1 MGAPGDFRKTP
12 APRLCVSFTWYN
24 ISLFMNEI
32 GEFIIFLKNYLL
44 SRLISA
50 GQIFEGI
57 KDIIVAFLIVKRGK
71 YSSSFLNTSFLM
83 IVAAAIVGGPIIA
96 ENAPFFQSLN
106 NQNDNYQALVVS
118 YNPYGGS
125 LSTVF
130 SVKPR
135 DKVEEYSVKG
145 GEALA
150 NIAEKFD
157 ISVDTI
163 RWANNLK
170 TDLIKPGQILKIPP
184 VTGIVHKVASGET
197 IYSIAKKYNT
207 NAQNILN
214 FPFNSFED
222 LDTFSLIAGQ
232 NLYVPGGTIEPEK
245 PVYQFVASIQAGVH
259 GPSNFIW
266 PTSGGITQYY
276 VWYHQALDIA
286 NPGSPPVL
294 AADSGTVAYAGCLN
308 WGYGCHVIIDHN
320 NGYQTLYGHMSRYDV
335 EAGNSVGQGS
345 QIGIMGSTGRST
357 GMHLHFEIRSGGV
370 LLNPLGFLK

>member
-1 MGAPGDFRKTP
+1 MEEV
-12 APRLCVSFTWYN
+12 RLFVV
-24 ISLFMNEI
+24 
-32 GEFIIFLKNYLL
+32 FLKDYFL

-50 GQIFEGI
+50 GRVFEGI

-96 ENAPFFQSLN
+96 ENAPFFQSFN
-106 NQNDNYQALVVS
+106 NQNNYQALVVS

-135 DKVEEYSVKG
+135 DKVEDYAVRS
-145 GEALA
+145 GETLDSIA
-150 NIAEKFD
+150 NKFD

-163 RWANNLK
+163 KWANNLK
-170 TDLIKPGQILKIPP
+170 SDLIKPGQVLKISP
-184 VTGIVHKVASGET
+184 VTGIVHKVTSGET

-222 LDTFSLIAGQ
+222 LDTFSLMAGQ
-232 NLYVPGGTIEPEK
+232 TLYVPGGTIEPEK
-245 PVYQFVASIQAGVH
+245 PTYQFVASIQAGVQ
-259 GPSNFIW
+259 GSSNFIW

-294 AADSGTVAYAGCLN
+294 AADSGTVVYAGCLN
-308 WGYGCHVIIDHN
+308 WGYGCHVIIDHG
-320 NGYQTLYGHMSRYDV
+320 NGYQSLYAHLSSYAPNIGD
-335 EAGNSVGQGS
+335 SVSQGS
-345 QIGIMGSTGRST
+345 QIGVMGSTGRST
-357 GMHLHFEIRSGGV
+357 GAHLHFEIRSGGV
-370 LLNPLGFLK
+370 ILNPLNFLK

>member
-1 MGAPGDFRKTP
+1 MTRFRKSCIKKSTK
-12 APRLCVSFTWYN
+12 ADY
-24 ISLFMNEI
+24 EI
-32 GEFIIFLKNYLL
+32 YKYTVKSGDTL
-44 SRLISA
+44 SSIA
-50 GQIFEGI
+50 QKYG
-57 KDIIVAFLIVKRGK
+57 VK
-71 YSSSFLNTSFLM
+71 
-83 IVAAAIVGGPIIA
+83 
-96 ENAPFFQSLN
+96 Q
-106 NQNDNYQALVVS
+106 
-118 YNPYGGS
+118 
-125 LSTVF
+125 
-130 SVKPR
+130 
-135 DKVEEYSVKG
+135 
-145 GEALA
+145 
-150 NIAEKFD
+150 
-157 ISVDTI
+157 DTI

-286 NPGSPPVL
+286 SPSSPPVL
-294 AADSGTVAYAGCLN
+294 AADSGTVAYAGCIN
-308 WGYGCHVIIDHN
+308 WGYGCHVIIDHG
-320 NGYQTLYGHMSRYDV
+320 NGYQTLYAHLSSYAV
-335 EAGNSVGQGS
+335 EVGNSVGQGS
-345 QIGIMGSTGRST
+345 QIGVMGSTGRST
-357 GMHLHFEIRSGGV
+357 GTHLHFEIRSGGQI
-370 LLNPLGFLK
+370 LNPLGFLK